1 MSTCSPTAIRPCPL
15 AAGRVALEHAERVVV
30 IEKSLAVGLGG
41 VVSDGVRKALSGIV
55 LHGHTVIAGL
65 GGRSITRKSLRAL
78 FERAE
83 RGELGQLEFLD
94 LDTAIVE
101 RELTRIRQ
109 QRRAGPTAEA
119 ILRELGTV
127 ASQIR

>member
-1 MSTCSPTAIRPCPL
+1 
-15 AAGRVALEHAERVVV
+15 
-30 IEKSLAVGLGG
+30 
-41 VVSDGVRKALSGIV
+41 
-55 LHGHTVIAGL
+55 VIAGL

-78 FERAE
+78 FERAA
-83 RGELGQLEFLD
+83 RDELGQLEFLD
-94 LDTAIVE
+94 LNVDIVE
-101 RELTRIRQ
+101 RELARIRA